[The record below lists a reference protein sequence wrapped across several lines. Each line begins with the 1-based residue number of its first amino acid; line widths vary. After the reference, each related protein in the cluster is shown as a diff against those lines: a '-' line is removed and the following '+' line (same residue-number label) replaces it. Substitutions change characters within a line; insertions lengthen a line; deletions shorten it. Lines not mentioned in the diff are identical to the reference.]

1 MVIADVKT
9 VQIVQVREGVSRYR
23 AHIVVAYIPEN
34 TKIHKLIITLKHLC
48 NILLFFKAVKMKIF
62 M

>member
-9 VQIVQVREGVSRYR
+9 VQIVQVREGVCRYR

-34 TKIHKLIITLKHLC
+34 TKYTSSSLR
-48 NILLFFKAVKMKIF
+48 
-62 M
+62 